1 MKLKHNVA
9 EGQSDTNNSTTAS
22 IEGSEDLP
30 VTWERFI
37 PKQIAD
43 DPASQRIFEIHL
55 RRYEKAVRY
64 VRGKRVLDIACG
76 AGYGSQMLG
85 LAGAIAVVGVDLSAQ
100 AVQYARKHYQTP
112 GVEFI
117 CADAEQFEWSEQFDV
132 VVSFETIEHLHYP
145 AKFLDRIRSLLVPE
159 GDFLFSV
166 PLGET
171 RHLDRYHLQAF
182 SQEVV
187 FDLLEKAGFLVD
199 RYHLDDWF
207 LTRSD
212 LLHWR
217 RVYPAARLSVRE
229 QYFTRRGWQLI
240 SDFVFQG
247 GVPFP
252 QLLVAARLLDN
263 PVVKAQR
270 TPTDWSL
277 D

>member
-1 MKLKHNVA
+1 MKRKHNVA
-9 EGQSDTNNSTTAS
+9 EGQSDTSNSTTAS
-22 IEGSEDLP
+22 IEGSEELP

-37 PKQIAD
+37 PKQTAD
-43 DPASQRIFEIHL
+43 DPASQRIFEIHF
-55 RRYEKAVRY
+55 RRYEKAARY

-76 AGYGSQMLG
+76 TGYGSQMLG
-85 LAGAIAVVGVDLSAQ
+85 LAGASAVVGVDLSAQ

-117 CADAEQFEWSEQFDV
+117 YADAEDFEWPERFDI
-132 VVSFETIEHLHYP
+132 VVSFETIEYLHYP
-145 AKFLDRIRSLLVPE
+145 AKFLDRIRSFLVPE

-171 RHLDRYHLQAF
+171 RHLDRYHLHTF
-182 SQEVV
+182 SQEEV
-187 FDLLEKAGFLVD
+187 FDLLEKAGFSVD
-199 RYHLDDWF
+199 RYHFDDWF
-207 LTRSD
+207 MTRSA

-217 RVYPAARLSVRE
+217 RIYPAARLSVRE

-240 SDFVFQG
+240 SNFVFRG

-252 QLLVAARLLDN
+252 QLLVAARLLDS

-270 TPTDWSL
+270 TLADWSL